1 MRATRLGGVHDPK
14 VLGAV
19 AAVSREDFVLPA
31 SVPLAHIDAPLR
43 IPCGQT
49 TSQPS
54 LVARMLEAL
63 QLSRRKTVLEVGTGL
78 GYEAALLGRLALQVW
93 TVEFFPE
100 LAAMARSN
108 LARSG
113 TGNVEVM
120 VGDGA
125 EGLSAHAPYDAIVLV
140 AATPRISA
148 ELTPARFVPMLGTN
162 SPGGPG

>member
-19 AAVSREDFVLPA
+19 AAGSREDFVLPA
-31 SVPLAHIDAPLR
+31 SVPWAHIDAPQR

-54 LVARMLEAL
+54 LVAWMLEAL
-63 QLSRRKTVLEVGTGL
+63 QLSWPKTVLEGGTGL
-78 GYEAALLGRLALQVW
+78 GYEAALLGWLALQVW
-93 TVEFFPE
+93 TVELFPE

-113 TGNVEVM
+113 TGTGNV
-120 VGDGA
+120 
-125 EGLSAHAPYDAIVLV
+125 
-140 AATPRISA
+140 
-148 ELTPARFVPMLGTN
+148 TN